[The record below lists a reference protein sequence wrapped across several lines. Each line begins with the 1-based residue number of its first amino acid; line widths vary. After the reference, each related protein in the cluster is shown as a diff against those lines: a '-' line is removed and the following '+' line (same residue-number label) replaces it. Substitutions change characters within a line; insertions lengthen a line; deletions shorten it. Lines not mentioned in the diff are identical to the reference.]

1 MSDIALTYN
10 FQHKSCPLILTISV
24 YEIKGKMY
32 KLLKGD
38 FNQIYILLYNYINY
52 ITKQYE
58 LCICYNKK
66 SFFFYFQRIM
76 IAYILLDSYRF
87 HLHILTVYLQF
98 GPNLQFYIKEVSTV
112 VLIKTKSGYIFF
124 INRRISVFKCQ

>member
-1 MSDIALTYN
+1 VSDIALTYN

-38 FNQIYILLYNYINY
+38 FNQIILLYNYINY
-52 ITKQYE
+52 VTKQKK
-58 LCICYNKK
+58 CICYNKN

-76 IAYILLDSYRF
+76 IAYIVRFLQIPPSYF
-87 HLHILTVYLQF
+87 NSVFAVWTKFTILFKGSFFCSVYLKQ
-98 GPNLQFYIKEVSTV
+98 NQD
-112 VLIKTKSGYIFF
+112 IFF
-124 INRRISVFKCQ
+124 HK